1 MERTKYAGVYR
12 RGRSLYTRTRLD
24 SPVYGERM
32 LVEKGRRYR
41 QWDPRRS
48 KLAAALLKGLKRYA
62 LRPDSRVLYLG
73 AGAGTTVSHVADIAS
88 DGKIYAV
95 EYAPLPFMKLL
106 MLAKRMENV
115 FPIMDDARYPER
127 YEVFV
132 GRVDIIYQDVA
143 QRDQVRIFR
152 RNWEFY
158 GEAEVGYLFLK
169 TSSVDVTK
177 PPAEVMKMAV
187 DELKP
192 YRVVERL
199 NLNPYEKNHY
209 LLVVE
214 R

>member
-1 MERTKYAGVYR
+1 
-12 RGRSLYTRTRLD
+12 
-24 SPVYGERM
+24 
-32 LVEKGRRYR
+32 
-41 QWDPRRS
+41 
-48 KLAAALLKGLKRYA
+48 
-62 LRPDSRVLYLG
+62 
-73 AGAGTTVSHVADIAS
+73 
-88 DGKIYAV
+88 
-95 EYAPLPFMKLL
+95 
-106 MLAKRMENV
+106 
-115 FPIMDDARYPER
+115 
-127 YEVFV
+127 
-132 GRVDIIYQDVA
+132 
-143 QRDQVRIFR
+143 VRIFR

-177 PPAEVMKMAV
+177 PPAEVMRMAV